1 MGSTTSSIEA
11 IHYETVVYN
20 SAIDYAHNNGSY
32 PKFIYIQSKRII
44 ISMNMTGK
52 ILSIRYLTDKET
64 PENHER
70 YLNDNK
76 KVRNKRVITL
86 NDTIISKII
95 KYIES
100 KAILDTLADDISQG
114 ISLEEPIIT
123 Q

>member
-1 MGSTTSSIEA
+1 
-11 IHYETVVYN
+11 
-20 SAIDYAHNNGSY
+20 
-32 PKFIYIQSKRII
+32 
-44 ISMNMTGK
+44 MNMTGK

>member
-1 MGSTTSSIEA
+1 MGATTSSIEA
-11 IHYETVVYN
+11 IHYEAVVYN
-20 SAIDYAHNNGSY
+20 SAFDYAHDNGSY
-32 PKFIYIQSKRII
+32 HKFIYIQSKRII

-52 ILSIRYLTDKET
+52 MLNIRYITDKET
-64 PENHER
+64 PEGYEK

-76 KVRNKRVITL
+76 TVRNKRVITL

-100 KAILDTLADDISQG
+100 KTILDTLADDISQG
-114 ISLEEPIIT
+114 ISQEEQVIT